1 MQGQLW
7 KWSEALN
14 DIEHGETRHLD
25 GKVRAMIV
33 VHEREREWVTLS
45 LTVERNES
53 DTTLNH
59 KHDS

>member
-1 MQGQLW
+1 M
-7 KWSEALN
+7 N

-33 VHEREREWVTLS
+33 VHERERERMTLS